1 MVCRFVS
8 VRFSVNVVSVGVVN
22 VGLSVPCRCQGR
34 RHCQF
39 VSVYENLSCLVQSVA
54 FQDARRVLFGRRE
67 AGVFG
72 EGQSTTMMNEGV
84 SLVVR
89 VWGRCSCRQLVG
101 GDGQ

>member
-22 VGLSVPCRCQGR
+22 VGLSLPCRCQRR

-54 FQDARRVLFGRRE
+54 FQDARRVLLGTVS
-67 AGVFG
+67 GTVMGTVFM
-72 EGQSTTMMNEGV
+72 S
-84 SLVVR
+84 
-89 VWGRCSCRQLVG
+89 VG
-101 GDGQ
+101 WGDGSCWCC